1 MHVALIGASGF
12 VGSHILAELVTR
24 GHEVTA
30 IARHLQNLPAPL
42 KTHTLVH
49 LHKADAS
56 REKELAPALEA
67 EDAVISAFNGGWTN
81 PDLYEAYMEGATNIE
96 QSVAAAGIKRLIVI
110 GGAGSLYD
118 NSGHQLVDSPDFPKA
133 FFAGASAA
141 RDYLHQLQKNTTLDW
156 TFVSPAIE
164 MNKTTAGVRR
174 GHYRTGLDHPVF
186 DTQGRSAISIEDLS
200 MAIVD
205 ELEHPRFI
213 RQRFTAAY

>member
-1 MHVALIGASGF
+1 MHIALIGATGF
-12 VGSHILAELVTR
+12 VGSHILAELLQR

-30 IARHLQNLPAPL
+30 IARHLEHLPEKLSSHPL
-42 KTHTLVH
+42 IRLYQ
-49 LHKADAS
+49 ADAS
-56 REKELAPALEA
+56 SPGELAPSLKAQ
-67 EDAVISAFNGGWTN
+67 DAVISAFNGGWTN
-81 PDLYEAYMEGATNIE
+81 PDLYEAYMEGASNIE
-96 QSVAAAGIKRLIVI
+96 KAVAAAGIKRLIVV

-118 NSGHQLVDSPDFPKA
+118 NNGRQLVDSPESPKA

-141 RDYLHQLQKNTTLDW
+141 RDYLNLLKQNTALDW

-186 DTQGRSAISIEDLS
+186 DPEGRSAISIEDLS

-205 ELEHPRFI
+205 ELEQPRFI
-213 RQRFTAAY
+213 RKRFTAAY